1 MKKLWKDLDKV
12 DVLEPNNAF
21 TLRTR
26 AHVKNTLKDYEGAL
40 EDLDKVN
47 VLEPNNAFTLR
58 TRAHVKRM
66 LNDYQGALEDLDKV
80 MFLNHTMYSL

>member
-1 MKKLWKDLDKV
+1 LEDLDKA

-26 AHVKNTLKDYEGAL
+26 GDVKMILREYRGAL

-47 VLEPNNAFTLR
+47 VIEPNNAFTLKSCGD
-58 TRAHVKRM
+58 VKTCCM
-66 LNDYQGALEDLDKV
+66 TIKEP
-80 MFLNHTMYSL
+80 